1 MVDRGMGAYLDR
13 LAKQRADEENKRLNL
28 TYRGREK
35 VFGDPEEQAQAEPVA
50 QSTPEGREARIA
62 SMTSSNPCG
71 PGYEYITAPTS
82 GKTDVLGRPRPR
94 AYYACYSLDKEMEVL
109 VIGMRD
115 GSMIQYDGVD
125 PVLWDIL
132 KNSDS
137 THDFITLYL
146 DGAPWSK
153 TDYSN
158 LPRKRPDEFQFG
170 SGL

>member
-1 MVDRGMGAYLDR
+1 MARDGRGRDLDR
-13 LAKQRADEENKRLNL
+13 IRQQLDDEANKKLNIAL
-28 TYRGREK
+28 RGREK
-35 VFGDPEEQAQAEPVA
+35 LFGDDEAVA
-50 QSTPEGREARIA
+50 QSTLEGREARIS
-62 SMTSSNPCG
+62 SMSSSNPCG
-71 PGYEYITAPTS
+71 PGYEHITAPTS

-137 THDFITLYL
+137 TGDFINLYL

-158 LPRKRPDEFQFG
+158 LPRKRPEEFQLG
-170 SGL
+170 IDQ

>member
-1 MVDRGMGAYLDR
+1 MAG
-13 LAKQRADEENKRLNL
+13 
-28 TYRGREK
+28 RGRDLDNYYNRRRASESQAGDVTLNVQEATKEK
-35 VFGDPEEQAQAEPVA
+35 LAPNTTV
-50 QSTPEGREARIA
+50 EGREARIS
-62 SMTSSNPCG
+62 SMSSSSPCG
-71 PGYEYITAPTS
+71 PGYEHITAPTS

-158 LPRKRPDEFQFG
+158 LPRKRPEEFQLG

>member
-1 MVDRGMGAYLDR
+1 MVDRGRGKDLDR
-13 LAKQRADEENKRLNL
+13 LAQQYADQQNKLLNL
-28 TYRGREK
+28 SLRGREK
-35 VFGDPEEQAQAEPVA
+35 VFGDEDEQTT
-50 QSTPEGREARIA
+50 STLEGREARIA

-115 GSMIQYDGVD
+115 GPMIQYDGVD

>member
-1 MVDRGMGAYLDR
+1 MVDRGRGKDLDR
-13 LAKQRADEENKRLNL
+13 LAQQYADQQNKLLNL
-28 TYRGREK
+28 SLRGREK
-35 VFGDPEEQAQAEPVA
+35 VFGDEDEQTT
-50 QSTPEGREARIA
+50 STLEGREARIA

>member
-1 MVDRGMGAYLDR
+1 MPRDGRGRDLDR
-13 LAKQRADEENKRLNL
+13 LRQQLEDEANKKLNL
-28 TYRGREK
+28 ALRGREK
-35 VFGDPEEQAQAEPVA
+35 LYGDDELGA
-50 QSTPEGREARIA
+50 QSTIEGREARIS
-62 SMTSSNPCG
+62 SMSSSNPCG

-82 GKTDVLGRPRPR
+82 GKTDALGRPRPR
-94 AYYACYSLDKEMEVL
+94 AYYACYSIDREMEVL

-125 PVLWDIL
+125 ALLWDVL

-137 THDFITLYL
+137 TGDFINLYL
-146 DGAPWSK
+146 EGAPWSK

-170 SGL
+170 IEP